1 MKTDKLLKFIIVNII
16 TFIRILGSIIM
27 PISYF
32 KYGIGRFA
40 LFVCFIFFTDFVDG
54 KLSRYWKVE
63 SFLGSLLDTISDKLF
78 ALVMIAILSYEYPI
92 VLIVL
97 LLELAIT
104 INSLFVFSINKNV
117 QSSKLGKVKTFVL
130 DASISIIYI
139 IVAKEIYASNIP
151 KTIYSF
157 ISKYSS
163 DISYTLIGI
172 IVGMQIVTLCDYSKK
187 SFKEITK
194 FESLKGKKVKG
205 WEEIIYMLTD
215 RDFYINHKD
224 KSLKELLYK

>member
-1 MKTDKLLKFIIVNII
+1 ML
-16 TFIRILGSIIM
+16 
-27 PISYF
+27 
-32 KYGIGRFA
+32 
-40 LFVCFIFFTDFVDG
+40 
-54 KLSRYWKVE
+54 
-63 SFLGSLLDTISDKLF
+63 
-78 ALVMIAILSYEYPI
+78 AILSYEYPI

-104 INSLFVFSINKNV
+104 INSLFAFSINKNV

-172 IVGMQIVTLCDYSKK
+172 I
-187 SFKEITK
+187 
-194 FESLKGKKVKG
+194 
-205 WEEIIYMLTD
+205 EEIIYMLTD